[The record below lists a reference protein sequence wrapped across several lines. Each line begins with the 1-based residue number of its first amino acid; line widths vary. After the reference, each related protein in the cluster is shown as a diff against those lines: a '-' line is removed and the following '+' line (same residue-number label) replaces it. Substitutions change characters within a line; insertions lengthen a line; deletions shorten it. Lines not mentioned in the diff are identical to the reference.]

1 MRLFYLILLNII
13 TGTLENFESD
23 EKFDLINLIQVIG
36 HFIDLDK
43 AVLKLEELIKER
55 GFILVES
62 WNMKSGIAQ
71 LMGKNWH
78 EYSPPSVIHWFSDKT
93 LIDLFRSYRF
103 ELISKGFPPKKINV
117 RHALSL
123 IEEKTFNFIFKK
135 KFFKLLNYL
144 FGKYNMNYPPL
155 DLKWHLF
162 RRMQ

>member
-1 MRLFYLILLNII
+1 MKLNII
-13 TGTLENFESD
+13 TGTLENFESE
-23 EKFDLINLIQVIG
+23 EKFDFTNLIQVII
-36 HFIDLDK
+36 HFVDLDK
-43 AVLKLEELIKER
+43 AMLKLQELIKER

-62 WNMKSGIAQ
+62 WNMKSAIAQ

-93 LIDLFRSYRF
+93 LIDLFRSYGF

-135 KFFKLLNYL
+135 KFFKLLNHL
-144 FGKYNMNYPPL
+144 FGKYNINYPPL

-162 RRMQ
+162 RQMQ